1 MDMAI
6 TTATTIMEAM
16 EEDTVEDANY
26 LNKNRKN
33 I

>member
-16 EEDTVEDANY
+16 EEDAVEDANY
-26 LNKNRKN
+26 LNKNTKN